1 MDINHPAE
9 LDVHKYLEDVRK
21 GEAGMS
27 EETIEQVV
35 SDVREALTKQFGNS
49 QGSRK
54 FRLRMSAM
62 GRPYCQ
68 LWFDRNDPE
77 GSLKPGPTFLMNML
91 MGDIV
96 EAAFK
101 GILKEA
107 GVEYKDGYHSV
118 LKLGKHEIPGTH
130 DIEMSGKVDDIKS
143 ASPWSYENK
152 FKDFDTL
159 ARGDSFGYV
168 GQLAAY
174 SESLGLDVGGWWVI
188 NKGTGAFKYV
198 DASMMDKK
206 AELDKI
212 EEKCDKLE
220 GGGEFERCFE
230 PIPETFRRVESGNTI
245 LNPACKFCDHKY
257 KCWPDMIER
266 PSLVSKAKELPMV
279 QYIHINPIH
288 LKEEE

>member
-1 MDINHPAE
+1 MLNHPAE
-9 LDVHKYLEDVRK
+9 LSVHSYLSKARK

-27 EETIEQVV
+27 DETIEQVV
-35 SDVREALTKQFGNS
+35 SDVREALKKQFG
-49 QGSRK
+49 QAGQRK

-68 LWFDRNDPE
+68 LWFDKYNPE
-77 GSLKPGPTFLMNML
+77 GSLEPGTTFLMNML

-107 GVEYKDGYHSV
+107 GVEYQDGYHSV

-130 DIEMSGKVDDIKS
+130 DISMDGKVDDIKS

-152 FKDFDTL
+152 FESFETL

-198 DASMMDKK
+198 DASMMDKQ

-212 EEKCDKLE
+212 EKKCDELE
-220 GGGEFERCFE
+220 EGKFYRCFD
-230 PIPETFRRVESGNTI
+230 PVPETYRKVPSGNTV
-245 LNPACKFCDHKY
+245 LNSACRFCDHKY

-266 PSLVSKAKELPMV
+266 PSLVSKAKEKQLV
-279 QYIHINPIH
+279 QYITIADEY
-288 LKEEE
+288 LQEE

>member
-1 MDINHPAE
+1 MFTHPAE
-9 LDVHKYLEDVRK
+9 LDVHRYLDKARR

-35 SDVREALTKQFGNS
+35 SDIREALKKQFT
-49 QGSRK
+49 QGGQRK

-68 LWFDRNDPE
+68 LWFDKNDPE
-77 GSLKPGPTFLMNML
+77 GAIKPGTTFLMNML
-91 MGDIV
+91 IGDIV

-107 GVEYKDGYHSV
+107 GVQYEDGYHSV

-130 DIEMSGKVDDIKS
+130 DISMDGKVDDIKS
-143 ASPWSYENK
+143 ASPWAYDNK
-152 FKDFDTL
+152 FESFESL
-159 ARGDSFGYV
+159 ASGDSFGYV

-174 SESLGLDVGGWWVI
+174 SESLGLDVGGWWVV

-198 DASMMDKK
+198 DASMMDKQ

-220 GGGEFERCFE
+220 DGEFERCFE
-230 PIPETFRRVESGNTI
+230 PMKEVFRRKETGNTV
-245 LNPACKFCDHKY
+245 LNSACRFCDHKY
-257 KCWPDMIER
+257 KCWPDIDER
-266 PSLVSKAKELPMV
+266 PSLVSQAKEKPIV
-279 QYIHINPIH
+279 QY
-288 LKEEE
+288 LKIADKYLEEE

>member
-1 MDINHPAE
+1 MELNHPAE
-9 LDVHKYLEDVRK
+9 LSVHHYLDGVRK
-21 GEAGMS
+21 GERGMT

-35 SDVREALTKQFGNS
+35 SDVREALNKQFGSAN
-49 QGSRK
+49 GKRE

-68 LWFDRNDPE
+68 LWFDKNDPE

-130 DIEMSGKVDDIKS
+130 DIEMNGRVDDIKS

-152 FKDFDTL
+152 FESFEKL
-159 ARGDSFGYV
+159 AEGDSFGYV

-174 SESLGLDVGGWWVI
+174 SESLGLPVGGWWVI
-188 NKGTGAFKYV
+188 NKATGAFKYV
-198 DASMMDKK
+198 DASSMDKK
-206 AELDKI
+206 AELKKI

-220 GGGEFERCFE
+220 NGEFERCFE
-230 PIPETFRRVESGNTI
+230 PVKETFRRNETGNVI
-245 LNPACKFCDHKY
+245 LNSSCKFCDHKY
-257 KCWPDMIER
+257 KCWPDMVER
-266 PSLVSKAKELPMV
+266 PSVVSKAKEPPMV
-279 QYIHINPIH
+279 QYIKIH
-288 LKEEE
+288 PTYLEEE